1 MITKTSKRIF
11 FVLLY
16 IKKKTKHTP
25 TRQDFVKD
33 VREREKKTNQQSV
46 CSKDC
51 TLIEI

>member
-33 VREREKKTNQQSV
+33 VREREKKRINNQFV
-46 CSKDC
+46 RK
-51 TLIEI
+51 IAH